1 MEKNN
6 FKVLIL
12 VPAYNSN
19 KYINRLLTEIRNT
32 SDLPILI
39 IDDGSDIPIIYS
51 NKFFDTIIIRH
62 ENNMGKGIALMTGI
76 KWANK
81 KKYSHVITIDSDLQH
96 SPEYIKQFISIDHNS
111 DIVIGYRE
119 FSNNMPYHR
128 RLSNYITSKLLSI
141 RTGIEV
147 KDSQSGYRR
156 YKIDPILNH
165 KYIEKGFQFESEIL
179 IKLLINGASI
189 NYIRISTIYNDQ
201 HSSINNI
208 SDTLK
213 FIKLYFRSIMW
224 RTIV

>member
-6 FKVLIL
+6 FKVLII

-19 KYINRLLTEIRNT
+19 KYINRLLAEIRNT

-39 IDDGSDIPIIYS
+39 IDDGSDIPIICS
-51 NKFFDTIIIRH
+51 NKFLDTIIIRH

-76 KWANK
+76 KWANN

-141 RTGIEV
+141 RTGVEV

-165 KYIEKGFQFESEIL
+165 KYIENGFQFESEIL

-213 FIKLYFRSIMW
+213 FINLYFRSIMW
-224 RTIV
+224 RANV